1 MGAQFSNI
9 LFILLL
15 VAVFW
20 FVAIRPQQQRQKQQ
34 RAMLDALKPGDEII
48 TAGGI
53 FATVVAVGERLR
65 IRVADGTELEISPA
79 AVGQVLP
86 ASGAD
91 SSAATISAQDETTA
105 GSSAADDE
113 APTDA

>member
-9 LFILLL
+9 VFIVLL

-34 RAMLDALKPGDEII
+34 RAMLSALAPGDEII

-53 FATVVAVGERLR
+53 YATVVAAGERVR
-65 IRVADGTELEISPA
+65 IRVADGTEFEISPA

-86 ASGAD
+86 ATEFGAD
-91 SSAATISAQDETTA
+91 AEDDEADA
-105 GSSAADDE
+105 GSVAEDDE

>member
-1 MGAQFSNI
+1 MGAQFSNVV
-9 LFILLL
+9 FIVLL

-34 RAMLDALKPGDEII
+34 RAMLSALAPGDEII

-53 FATVVAVGERLR
+53 YATVVAAGERVR
-65 IRVADGTELEISPA
+65 IRVADGTEFEISPA

-86 ASGAD
+86 ASEPDAD
-91 SSAATISAQDETTA
+91 VEDETDA
-105 GSSAADDE
+105 GSVAEDDE